1 MSVSNT
7 AKQRK
12 NTVVINPNLIRI
24 HYFITYVIETKVT
37 KKLEWFQIGKA
48 LPGFYATR
56 MCLQVETQQIIRLL
70 YEHLE

>member
-48 LPGFYATR
+48 LPGFYKCHQDVFTSR
-56 MCLQVETQQIIRLL
+56 NTTDNQVAL
-70 YEHLE
+70 

>member
-24 HYFITYVIETKVT
+24 HYFITYVTETEVT

-48 LPGFYATR
+48 LPGFYK
-56 MCLQVETQQIIRLL
+56 C
-70 YEHLE
+70 H